1 MQRPDPVGTA
11 ETPLTRTVILN
22 KSGTVLSAETT
33 AAGEAVPFPPRGLT
47 LSDSA
52 CRTFARA
59 LVRTVRA
66 YYRDPAHRAEF
77 EAWYLERYGKPY
89 QWNKKGGPAP

>member
-1 MQRPDPVGTA
+1 MQNDSSA
-11 ETPLTRTVILN
+11 DDQAILTRSTIMS
-22 KSGTVLSAETT
+22 KSGEIISTETT
-33 AAGEAVPFPPRGLT
+33 AAGEAVPFPSRGLT

-52 CRTFARA
+52 CRTLARA

>member
-1 MQRPDPVGTA
+1 MQSDSSA
-11 ETPLTRTVILN
+11 DDQAILTRSTIMS
-22 KSGTVLSAETT
+22 KSGEIISTETT
-33 AAGEAVPFPPRGLT
+33 AAGEAVPFPSRGLT

-52 CRTFARA
+52 CRTLARA